1 MSRMGSSRAGHGLLI
16 LKFVAF
22 DSGFH
27 LAACRL
33 AIGGP
38 SAGNWRPVGFH
49 LAASRQLF
57 NSSFIITIR
66 SDNNTPHIIIWESHE
81 PNDE

>member
-1 MSRMGSSRAGHGLLI
+1 MGSSRARHGLLI

-22 DSGFH
+22 DSGPH
-27 LAACRL
+27 LAAHRP
-33 AIGGP
+33 AYGAPPARI
-38 SAGNWRPVGFH
+38 WRPAGFH

-66 SDNNTPHIIIWESHE
+66 SDNNTQHIIIWESHE